1 MKINDLKNKYLSLF
15 LSGIITLIMLVSA
28 LYMAEEAHHE
38 CTGEDC
44 PICECLHLCEGIMY
58 ETEAAEGLLIAAA
71 VTVLIAFISRTGAGY
86 ILLYDTPVSE
96 KVRMDS

>member
-1 MKINDLKNKYLSLF
+1 
-15 LSGIITLIMLVSA
+15 
-28 LYMAEEAHHE
+28 
-38 CTGEDC
+38 
-44 PICECLHLCEGIMY
+44 MY